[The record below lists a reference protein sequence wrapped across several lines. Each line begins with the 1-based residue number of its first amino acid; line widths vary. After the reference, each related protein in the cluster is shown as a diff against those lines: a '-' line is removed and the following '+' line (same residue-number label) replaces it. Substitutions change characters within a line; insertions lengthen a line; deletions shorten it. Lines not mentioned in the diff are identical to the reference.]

1 MEKFLEYNPAANI
14 HCVSPTPLL
23 MIVAGNDALTNR
35 RDPTLGSGG
44 DSLHPRYVAGISV
57 LADRRAGFYRTALR
71 RFDEPANE
79 GLVLADTSSVLPAVG
94 GAVARCGAS
103 ESRGNGSRG

>member
-71 RFDEPANE
+71 RFDELANE
-79 GLVLADTSSVLPAVG
+79 GLVPGRYVERPPGRGRRGSAVRCFR
-94 GAVARCGAS
+94 VAG
-103 ESRGNGSRG
+103 